1 MTQLLLLLHPPIPS
15 PAPYSMAI
23 EAVKR
28 WAAAQQQ
35 QRDADPRLPSSGA
48 AATASSHLPPP
59 ALSPDLWADLLQA
72 RVEVSPHLPLHRVE
86 VALIQGGCGVI
97 KGGRDRWAGYFI
109 RSYPGGTC
117 AVHTGGR
124 RGR

>member
-1 MTQLLLLLHPPIPS
+1 
-15 PAPYSMAI
+15 MAI

-72 RVEVSPHLPLHRVE
+72 RVEVSPHLPLHRVA
-86 VALIQGGCGVI
+86 VALIQGGCAVPRDIGEGEGGWRDVWE
-97 KGGRDRWAGYFI
+97 GGRG
-109 RSYPGGTC
+109 
-117 AVHTGGR
+117 GGR
-124 RGR
+124 ERG